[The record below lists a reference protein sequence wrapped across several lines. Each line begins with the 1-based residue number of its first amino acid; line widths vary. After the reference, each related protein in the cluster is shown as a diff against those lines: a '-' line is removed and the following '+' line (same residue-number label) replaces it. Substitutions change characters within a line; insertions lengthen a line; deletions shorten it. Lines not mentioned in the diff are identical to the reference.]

1 MDNVFNLHKKNLHEF
16 NCKTSLHVVIVP
28 NLVTYCYI
36 LNNMS
41 FGCDEI
47 NVQNVL

>member
-1 MDNVFNLHKKNLHEF
+1 VDNVFNLHKKILCEF

-28 NLVTYCYI
+28 NLVTYCCI
-36 LNNMS
+36 LHNMS